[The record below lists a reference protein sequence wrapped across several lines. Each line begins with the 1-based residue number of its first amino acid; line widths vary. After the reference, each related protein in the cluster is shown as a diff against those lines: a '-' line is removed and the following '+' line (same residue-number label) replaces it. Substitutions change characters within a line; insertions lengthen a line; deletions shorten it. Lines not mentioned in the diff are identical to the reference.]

1 MWTQKKEKNPVE
13 RLDLRSE
20 RSLCSSTVSW
30 LHLLGPDGGSS
41 TWFPSLMSCQILGA
55 EFILFCF
62 LFCFFTKKTLILN
75 LWLQRWSDDAG
86 HQGSL
91 VGGDQGKMTS
101 WTQKYQ
107 HKLLWSAE
115 AWFTHEGVFSSCII
129 ASQPTLQILTYPRM
143 HWELNPIL
151 LITTCLLHQ
160 QEQVRHVSET
170 NCHWDQHRTDSKSNR
185 YRV

>member
-13 RLDLRSE
+13 RLDLRSK

-115 AWFTHEGVFSSCII
+115 AWSTHEGVFFSPVLLPH
-129 ASQPTLQILTYPRM
+129 SQ
-143 HWELNPIL
+143 H
-151 LITTCLLHQ
+151 
-160 QEQVRHVSET
+160 
-170 NCHWDQHRTDSKSNR
+170 
-185 YRV
+185 YRSWHIPECTGSWTRFC